1 MEQEDRKTKKKKKVE
16 NDESLL
22 GRTEFDGGTLSWRSA
37 SHVDVLVSST
47 SSAAMVLPLH
57 GVQGRMACFAPWYRV
72 NCMCLCFGGS
82 ASLVFDWNCLKRFTP
97 QVSHP
102 FQGHPFLGCRPLPSL
117 RAFFW
122 GSESRGASRTLGRM
136 LCGVGP

>member
-1 MEQEDRKTKKKKKVE
+1 MINLFLEERSLMVE
-16 NDESLL
+16 RSVGAQLPMLMFSCLQLL
-22 GRTEFDGGTLSWRSA
+22 LLQWFFPFTA
-37 SHVDVLVSST
+37 SREGWLALLRGIALIACVSVL
-47 SSAAMVLPLH
+47 
-57 GVQGRMACFAPWYRV
+57 R
-72 NCMCLCFGGS
+72 GS
-82 ASLVFDWNCLKRFTP
+82 ASLVFEWNCLKRFTP